1 MGVHPYA
8 ASPRPNH
15 PTPLLKLTPTDISD
29 YSYIWF
35 ASNAIVLLFII
46 FLLPETR
53 GRTLEEIH
61 EMFDQGVP
69 SRKFK
74 GFVCAAT
81 QAMATEVIDKERSA
95 HAEDIR
101 AP

>member
-1 MGVHPYA
+1 MGVHPI
-8 ASPRPNH
+8 PLPN
-15 PTPLLKLTPTDISD
+15 LTPTDMFD

-46 FLLPETR
+46 FFLPETR

-81 QAMATEVIDKERSA
+81 QAMATEVIEKERGA
-95 HAEDIR
+95 HVEDIK